1 MVRTFAL
8 LFGIVFLAVGVAGFI
23 PGVAEPATHPGLTMT
38 QNSAMLLG
46 LFPVN
51 LLHNVVHLLFG
62 LWGIAAYRSVGGS
75 VGYFRAVAVI
85 YALLTVLGLL
95 PQTNTLFGFVPLH
108 GNDVWLHAVLALV
121 AAYFGFVHRETTVTT
136 A

>member
-8 LFGIVFLAVGVAGFI
+8 LFGIVFLAVGILGFV
-23 PGVAEPATHPGLTMT
+23 PGAAEPATHEGLTMT

-51 LLHNVVHLLFG
+51 LLHNVVHILFG
-62 LWGIAAYRSVGGS
+62 LWGLAAYRSVGGA

-95 PQTNTLFGFVPLH
+95 PQTQTLFGFVPLH
-108 GNDVWLHAVLALV
+108 GNDVILHAVLAIV
-121 AAYFGFVHRETTVTT
+121 AAYFGFLHRERTVT